1 MADSTQ
7 TTRFRFWRWLIRFIG
22 VIVPRRFRA
31 RFRQEWEA
39 ELEYREALLARWD
52 RLDWR
57 NKFELLRRSLGAFWD
72 ALLLQPRRLED
83 EMFQDLRYG
92 ARMLLKSKM
101 FTLVAMLSLA
111 LGIGANTAI
120 FSLINALMLR
130 PLPVKNAQELALF
143 RIYGPHMPSGAGY
156 NFNYPLYEMFRD
168 HNQFFSGIITGNSV
182 GRARFVVSEPGVGG
196 AVESVQQQRVSGN
209 FFSVLG
215 VNAVVGRA
223 LTEADDNPANTQ
235 PA

>member
-1 MADSTQ
+1 MAGSTQ

-120 FSLINALMLR
+120 FSLINAMMLR
-130 PLPVKNAQELALF
+130 TLPVKNPQELAIF
-143 RIYGPHMPSGAGY
+143 SSVRENGPGY
-156 NFNYPLYEMFRD
+156 NFSYPLYEMFRD
-168 HNQFFSGIITGNSV
+168 RNQSFTSV
-182 GRARFVVSEPGVGG
+182 IAGTTKGRARLIVNESG
-196 AVESVQQQRVSGN
+196 AVESAREQRVSGN
-209 FFSVLG
+209 FFPTLG
-215 VNAVVGRA
+215 VGAV
-223 LTEADDNPANTQ
+223 
-235 PA
+235 